1 MFLRFSHTRM
11 ILTESIKTLGTK
23 VTISNSKFKMFPM
36 WLLFF
41 FIFIVYDC
49 PFALLPS
56 IYSGRCFWLILLSHE
71 AYWPRYNLILTQN
84 YVAINV
90 KPNYFGAKN
99 FNSKYTNGTSQYS
112 ICKFHFAKK
121 KKNVISFNSGTIFDI
136 QRKTNSKTKRCSKK
150 SAAIKLLLLNA
161 KMFVHVKKK
170 KMEWHLKRDIHESFF
185 SFE

>member
-1 MFLRFSHTRM
+1 M
-11 ILTESIKTLGTK
+11 I
-23 VTISNSKFKMFPM
+23 VV
-36 WLLFF
+36 F

-84 YVAINV
+84 YVASGHSWLLT
-90 KPNYFGAKN
+90 PNPIISEQKTLTRSTPMVLVNTLYASF
-99 FNSKYTNGTSQYS
+99 
-112 ICKFHFAKK
+112 ILPKK